1 MIKKISLI
9 KDFLKKNKLSFFLFT
24 NSDLHL
30 NESPNLDLKD
40 IYNLVGF
47 DCSRGYYLV
56 FDDKI
61 VFFTDS
67 RYTLAAHKHFKSS
80 VLIFDL
86 QKNSIS
92 DYLNTLGGNF
102 NGGIDS
108 KLISVGEFNLI
119 SKKLEK
125 NNIKI
130 IPFGNSP
137 LNKNY
142 YPDFTKSYSFSL
154 PKSHIPRQFKKNL
167 SWVRRSIKAEGLLI
181 WNNAHIA
188 YLLNIR
194 SFELENST

>member
-9 KDFLKKNKLSFFLFT
+9 KDFLKKNKMSFFLFT

-30 NESPNLDLKD
+30 NECPNLDLKD
-40 IYNLVGF
+40 VYNLVGF
-47 DCSRGYYLV
+47 DCSRGYLII

-67 RYTLAAHKHFKSS
+67 RYTLAALKHFKST
-80 VLIFDL
+80 VLILDL
-86 QKNSIS
+86 QKSSIS
-92 DYLNTLGGNF
+92 DYLNNLGGNF

-108 KLISVGEFNLI
+108 QLISVSEFNLI

-130 IPFGNSP
+130 IPFRNSP

-142 YPDFTKSYSFSL
+142 YPDFNKSYSFSL

-167 SWVRRSIKAEGLLI
+167 FWVRKSIKA
-181 WNNAHIA
+181 
-188 YLLNIR
+188 
-194 SFELENST
+194 